1 MTAWG
6 DLIDNGYRRILGVT
20 IEGIPYAFLE
30 TLLLKTDDSAIVAP
44 APLTTVRG
52 ALRVR
57 DSDAIS
63 QELDRQSGLGRGR
76 ALDLVLALDVLRTAN
91 LESLFRVP
99 SLRAR
104 VTSDVNG
111 VATTFPV
118 DSTSGWPASGSFY
131 IGREYVT
138 YSGTTATS
146 FTGCTRAV
154 GGFAHYH
161 PSGTSS
167 GYRFATDRPQYWRGR
182 LVTLW
187 EHLVG
192 PDGRAI
198 AGVACE
204 VGSYCRELW
213 KGYVDAQPQV
223 DGRQMLLRCLPVE
236 RLFAQELGGTS
247 RGEVVFAQ
255 EEVYQP
261 TPLNGY
267 YPIVVTPTDSVYV
280 QDVDSGTTTVY
291 RPAAVNTLS
300 TISTFMEGLRRWV
313 SLTFTGLSE
322 AHLSLRFEPGDDT
335 KLPRYLLLMRF
346 EEVGLPRPVDFVVRF
361 DTWFLTGLEAGTTR
375 APVRFEEELRTDS
388 VLTYPAEVNPND
400 NDYAWLLIR
409 PESESDGELGEW
421 PGSGYAVL
429 EAEEGVEVVAFD
441 AVNDTIDPTGQLIA
455 VKLSQRALMGTRRL
469 NPFVH
474 GARLTVIPGARGTI
488 SEVLE
493 TIATSSGTGTRG
505 TRDTLGYGLGLA
517 LPEDWLDV
525 DIFPL
530 SSQFVDGASDDKA
543 SIERTLG
550 GWLALMGRCLTQRQ
564 QADGR
569 VRIVAAS
576 TSIEVAGIMTEVL
589 PRDVLINSTKAE
601 RLFESP
607 NVVRIEDNL
616 RDQRTVSVIRDVPR
630 QQAEGAREV
639 TFVAPGINTASALIY
654 GGKMLALADGQ
665 LVVTMGVRSG
675 LPLGVGDLCLLKL
688 EHPAIWDWTTGAVAQ
703 SVPARVVGASENL
716 GTGARTLTFLVPG
729 QQQAALTLCP
739 AARVDGYLSS
749 FTLEVDDTTGFAAGM
764 AVSIYRRGDEAATAT
779 TRTVSAVGSNSLTLT
794 VSLSSVTYPADGDT
808 WVTYIDYPSGTDAQ
822 DVHLYMGQGS
832 FSA

>member
-30 TLLLKTDDSAIVAP
+30 TLLLKTDDEAISAP

-118 DSTSGWPASGSFY
+118 DTTAGWPASGSFY
-131 IGREYVT
+131 IGREFVT
-138 YSGTTATS
+138 YTGLTATS

-192 PDGRAI
+192 PDGRAL

-204 VGSYCRELW
+204 VGAYCRELW

-223 DGRQMLLRCLPVE
+223 DGRQMLLRCLPIE

-247 RGEVVFAQ
+247 RGEIVFDTEASDVLQ
-255 EEVYQP
+255 QWNQYFPV
-261 TPLNGY
+261 
-267 YPIVVTPTDSVYV
+267 VVTPTDLVFFEDIDGNVSTQFSAVT
-280 QDVDSGTTTVY
+280 SGRRLMTAGQFFIQALQHVRT
-291 RPAAVNTLS
+291 ALS
-300 TISTFMEGLRRWV
+300 
-313 SLTFTGLSE
+313 
-322 AHLSLRFEPGDDT
+322 P
-335 KLPRYLLLMRF
+335 
-346 EEVGLPRPVDFVVRF
+346 FVVRTTGNLERVDEDIPGRF
-361 DTWFLTGLEAGTTR
+361 LFRVRAEDPITQERHATTLKFQTWFMRSLAPSDARITVAFDPRRVETGDQY
-375 APVRFEEELRTDS
+375 PVEL
-388 VLTYPAEVNPND
+388 NPNASA
-400 NDYAWLLIR
+400 YAWVVVK
-409 PESESDGELGEW
+409 PERESDGEPGEW
-421 PGSGYAVL
+421 PSSGYAVL
-429 EAEEGVEVVAFD
+429 ESEDEIEVLAFD
-441 AVNDTIDPTGQLIA
+441 EVDDTLDPAGQLLA
-455 VKLSQRALMGTRRL
+455 VRLSQRALMGTRRL
-469 NPFVH
+469 NPFAL
-474 GARLTVIPGARGTI
+474 GSRLTVIPGARGTI

-505 TRDTLGYGLGLA
+505 TRDTLGFGLGLA

-525 DIFPL
+525 DVFPL

-576 TSIEVAGIMTEVL
+576 TSVEVAGLTPSVL
-589 PRDVLINSTKAE
+589 PRDALIGSTNAE

-607 NVVRIEDNL
+607 NVVRIEDSL

-630 QQAEGAREV
+630 QQAEGSREV
-639 TFVAPGINTASALIY
+639 TFVAPGINTASALVY
-654 GGKMLALADGQ
+654 GGKMLTLADGQ

-675 LPLGVGDLCLLKL
+675 LELGVGDSCMLEL
-688 EHPAIWDWTTGAVAQ
+688 EHPAIWDWATGAVAQ
-703 SVPARVVGASENL
+703 SVPARVVGATENL

-739 AARVDGYLSS
+739 TARVDGYLSS
-749 FTLEVDDTTGFAAGM
+749 TTLELDDTTGFAEGM
-764 AVSIYRRGDEAATAT
+764 AVVIYRRGDEVATAS
-779 TRTVSAVGSNSLTLT
+779 TRTVSAVGANSITLTLA
-794 VSLSSVTYPADGDT
+794 VSSVTFPADGDT
-808 WVTYIDYPSGTDAQ
+808 WLTYIDFPSGTDAQ

>member
-6 DLIDNGYRRILGVT
+6 DLIDNGYRRVLGVT
-20 IEGIPYAFLE
+20 IEGLPFAFLE
-30 TLLLKTDDSAIVAP
+30 TLLLKTDDEAIFAP

-76 ALDLVLALDVLRTAN
+76 ALDLVLALDVLKTAS
-91 LESLFRVP
+91 LEELFRVP
-99 SLRAR
+99 SRRAR

-111 VATTFPV
+111 VASTFPV
-118 DSTSGWPASGSFY
+118 DTTASWPASGSFY
-131 IGREYVT
+131 IGREFVT
-138 YSGTTATS
+138 YSGKTATS

-154 GGFAHYH
+154 GGYAHYH

-192 PDGRAI
+192 PDGRAL

-204 VGSYCRELW
+204 VGAYCRELW

-247 RGEVVFAQ
+247 RGEVVFAV
-255 EEVYQP
+255 EAYEP

-280 QDVDSGTTTVY
+280 QDVDSGNATVY
-291 RPAAVNTLS
+291 RPAAFNTLS

-313 SLTFTGLSE
+313 SLAYTGLSE

-346 EEVGLPRPVDFVVRF
+346 EEEGLPRAVDFVVRF
-361 DTWFLTGLEAGTTR
+361 DTWFLNGLETGTAR
-375 APVRFEEELRTDS
+375 APVRFDGSIRTDT

-400 NDYAWLLIR
+400 NDFAWLLVK
-409 PESESDGELGEW
+409 PESESDGEPGEW

-429 EAEEGVEVVAFD
+429 EVDEGVEVVAFD

-455 VKLSQRALMGTRRL
+455 VKLSQRALMGTPRL

-474 GARLTVIPGARGTI
+474 GARLAVIPGARGTI

-505 TRDTLGYGLGLA
+505 TRDTLGFGLGLA

-525 DIFPL
+525 DLFPL

-543 SIERTLG
+543 SIEKTLG

-569 VRIVAAS
+569 VRIIAAP
-576 TSIEVAGIMTEVL
+576 TSIEVPGVATRVL

-607 NVVRIEDNL
+607 NVVRIEDSL
-616 RDQRTVSVIRDVPR
+616 RDQHTISVIRDVPR
-630 QQAEGAREV
+630 QQAEGSREV
-639 TFVAPGINTASALIY
+639 TFVAPGINTASALVY
-654 GGKMLALADGQ
+654 GGKMLTLADGQ
-665 LVVTMGVRSG
+665 LVVTMGVRTG
-675 LPLGVGDLCLLKL
+675 LELGVGDPCVL
-688 EHPAIWDWTTGAVAQ
+688 ELGHPAIWDWLNGEVAQ
-703 SVPARVVGASENL
+703 SVPARVVGATESL

-729 QQQAALTLCP
+729 QQQAAQVLCP
-739 AARVDGYLSS
+739 AARVDGYLSA
-749 FTLEVDDTTGFAAGM
+749 FTLEVDDTTGFVAGM
-764 AVSIYRRGDEAATAT
+764 AVAIYRRGNEAATST
-779 TRTVSAVGSNSLTLT
+779 TRSISAVGPNSITLS
-794 VSLSSVTYPADGDT
+794 VSLSSVTYPTDGDT
-808 WVTYIDYPSGTDAQ
+808 WLTYIDYPSGTDAQ